1 MTPSVAHILGGDPPR
16 VWSFIVT
23 IFGDLARE
31 DDRYISSRTLNR
43 LTAEI
48 GVKPEATRVALHRL
62 RKEDWLESAKFGR
75 ESHYRLTN
83 KGRKLSREAAPRIYG
98 DTFDRP
104 LWMALYDPGSAAPDG
119 LRILSGMCLVAQ
131 EQKGAWHRY
140 PTCPIWNGSCCD
152 CLSYMNGAASFC
164 VCLMCPI
171 MF

>member
-98 DTFDRP
+98 DSGVRP
-104 LWMALYDPGSAAPDG
+104 LCSAL
-119 LRILSGMCLVAQ
+119 
-131 EQKGAWHRY
+131 
-140 PTCPIWNGSCCD
+140 
-152 CLSYMNGAASFC
+152 
-164 VCLMCPI
+164 
-171 MF
+171 